1 MPLSN
6 VSGINPLQIIQIAQ
20 SLLVYKGIFVLL
32 LIGYILFHLII
43 LAQIRSMNKIITQPI
58 SASILGFASLAQ
70 IALGIALLLFVLYI
84 PI

>member
-1 MPLSN
+1 MQLSN
-6 VSGINPLQIIQIAQ
+6 ISSINPLQILQVVQ
-20 SLLVYKGIFVLL
+20 SLLVYKAIFVLL

-70 IALGIALLLFVLYI
+70 IALGIALLLFVIYI

>member
-1 MPLSN
+1 MQHFNLPAIDIFQL
-6 VSGINPLQIIQIAQ
+6 IQSIQ

-58 SASILGFASLAQ
+58 SAGILAFASLAQ

-84 PI
+84 TV